1 MTMKTLLALLLTAS
15 FAHLATADDTA
26 EAAEINFPIDE
37 LRRFTSIYEQIRL
50 NYVNELDDKTML
62 ENAIKGLLS
71 NLDPHSSYLDASEF
85 EDLQNTSE
93 GGYGGIGVEV
103 VGDGAGVRVITPIDA
118 TPAAEAGVLAGDLIV
133 QINDSSVQ
141 QLGID
146 ESIDALSGEPGSLIE
161 LGIVRE
167 GTEGIVRLSME
178 RALINIPSVRTE
190 LIRSHIGYIRVSQFQ
205 KDSGLEVAGALQSLL
220 EQQAKGFILDL
231 RNNPGGVV
239 EAARDM
245 ADLFLEPK
253 LIVYTE
259 GQRPS
264 NQMRLEGSTP
274 DMSLGRPLIVLIN
287 EGSASASEI
296 VAGALQDHR
305 RGLLVGSRSFGKG
318 SMQAVVPIS
327 DTTAVKLTTALFF
340 TPNGRSIQAYGILP
354 DVIVERV
361 RVESVQPRNLWLS
374 EADLSGHL
382 ANADGQGDYGE
393 SERLRDQATDDATA
407 LFKRD
412 NQLATAV
419 NILQGMIYIQAEQP
433 IPEQLPRVN

>member
-1 MTMKTLLALLLTAS
+1 
-15 FAHLATADDTA
+15 
-26 EAAEINFPIDE
+26 
-37 LRRFTSIYEQIRL
+37 
-50 NYVNELDDKTML
+50 
-62 ENAIKGLLS
+62 
-71 NLDPHSSYLDASEF
+71 
-85 EDLQNTSE
+85 
-93 GGYGGIGVEV
+93 
-103 VGDGAGVRVITPIDA
+103 
-118 TPAAEAGVLAGDLIV
+118 
-133 QINDSSVQ
+133 
-141 QLGID
+141 
-146 ESIDALSGEPGSLIE
+146 
-161 LGIVRE
+161 
-167 GTEGIVRLSME
+167 
-178 RALINIPSVRTE
+178 
-190 LIRSHIGYIRVSQFQ
+190 
-205 KDSGLEVAGALQSLL
+205 
-220 EQQAKGFILDL
+220 
-231 RNNPGGVV
+231 
-239 EAARDM
+239 M